1 MDLKIRKF
9 RNDLISLINATEISL
24 EVKRLV
30 INEVQKIVT
39 EAADN
44 YIASQQQKEAEE
56 AKEDDNTEH

>member
-1 MDLKIRKF
+1 MDLKIREF
-9 RNDLISLINATEISL
+9 RNDLIKLINATEIPL

-30 INEVQKIVT
+30 VNEVQKIVT
-39 EAADN
+39 EASDN

>member
-30 INEVQKIVT
+30 INEIQKIVT

>member
-1 MDLKIRKF
+1 MDLKIREF
-9 RNDLISLINATEISL
+9 RNDLIKLINATEIPL